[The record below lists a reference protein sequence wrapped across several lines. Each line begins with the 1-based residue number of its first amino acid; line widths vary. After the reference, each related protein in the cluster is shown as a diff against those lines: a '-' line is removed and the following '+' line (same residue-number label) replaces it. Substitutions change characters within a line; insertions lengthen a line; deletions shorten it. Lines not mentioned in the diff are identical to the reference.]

1 MSSSE
6 KRLILDLIQELQQYI
21 LTNQSGTTDMSSIQS
36 NSLEIIQ
43 YEIEQGQLSV
53 KDGLIGVIQNA
64 QSVGLALTEAQF
76 MQKIAEQKN

>member
-1 MSSSE
+1 MFDEGASHEILINVLVSSSE
-6 KRLILDLIQELQQYI
+6 RKLILDLIQELQQYI

-53 KDGLIGVIQNA
+53 EEGLTGVIQNA
-64 QSVGLALTEAQF
+64 
-76 MQKIAEQKN
+76 